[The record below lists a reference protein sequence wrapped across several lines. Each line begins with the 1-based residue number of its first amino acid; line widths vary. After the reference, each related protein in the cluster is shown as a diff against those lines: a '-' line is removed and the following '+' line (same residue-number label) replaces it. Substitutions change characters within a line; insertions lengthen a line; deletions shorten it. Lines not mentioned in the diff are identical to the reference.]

1 MTPCFLIPISVGI
14 ISALLGYLLGK
25 MVTGGNQLNLKS
37 KLDVCSSENEQLNY
51 RIYLLEKE
59 IEALKP
65 KSKTAQDFTSE
76 VVIAFDAQL
85 AESVFGQKI
94 TENDLTIIEG
104 IGPKIEELYHA
115 AGIRTWKD
123 LGETPVQTLQEIL
136 NEAGSNITMH
146 NPETWAKQA
155 VMAYLGKWQDLK
167 EYQESLDAGRE

>member
-1 MTPCFLIPISVGI
+1 MTPCFLIPICISI

-25 MVTGGNQLNLKS
+25 MVTGGHQLNLKS
-37 KLDVCSSENEQLNY
+37 KLDVCASENEQLNY

-59 IEALKP
+59 IEELKQ
-65 KSKTAQDFTSE
+65 KSKDTQGFTSE
-76 VVIAFDAQL
+76 SVIVFDAQL
-85 AESVFGQKI
+85 AASVFGCEIK
-94 TENDLTIIEG
+94 ENDLKIIEG
-104 IGPKIEELYHA
+104 IGPQIEELYHS
-115 AGIRTWKD
+115 AGIKTWKH